1 MRYPKLLAI
10 VLVGLVCTQAQAG
23 KYRYSYAQGLTP
35 CQQAGTCDVS
45 QAYQQPSYYTTGQ
58 GATYAPPTVAPV
70 TDPAQPGR
78 VLTYPVAYQP
88 ELTPEMP
95 PAPKAAEVKASATV
109 EAKPAGQ
116 WITLTNYPG
125 YSGLGTI
132 NANGYVVPEKWR
144 NDSTGEVSDSAP
156 TVQAAQ
162 VQTADPYGFT
172 SWLNGVRAQYGLG
185 AVGHDANL
193 SAWAAVNNDHQNAYG
208 MGHHVFGNA
217 RRQNSGMGASTTVFQ
232 MWMASPAHRA
242 ALLDP
247 SISWIGIAASG
258 AYWTFNAN

>member
-1 MRYPKLLAI
+1 MRYPNMLAI

-23 KYRYSYAQGLTP
+23 KYRPQYTYAQGLTT
-35 CQQAGTCDVS
+35 CQQAGNCPVP
-45 QAYQQPSYYTTGQ
+45 QAYTQATYYTTGQ
-58 GATYAPPTVAPV
+58 GASHAPPTVAPV

-88 ELTPEMP
+88 ELTPELKP
-95 PAPKAAEVKASATV
+95 EAPKPSASPD
-109 EAKPAGQ
+109 PAGQ
-116 WITLTNYPG
+116 WIALSNYRG
-125 YSGLGTI
+125 YSGLGTVDPD
-132 NANGYVVPEKWR
+132 GYIRPKKWR

-156 TVQAAQ
+156 TIQATQ
-162 VQTADPYGFT
+162 VQTGDPYGFT
-172 SWLNGVRAQYGLG
+172 NWLNGVRAQYGLG
-185 AVGHDANL
+185 AVGCDGNL
-193 SAWAAVNNDHQNAYG
+193 CAWAAVNNDHQNAYG
-208 MGHHVFGNA
+208 MGHHVMGSA